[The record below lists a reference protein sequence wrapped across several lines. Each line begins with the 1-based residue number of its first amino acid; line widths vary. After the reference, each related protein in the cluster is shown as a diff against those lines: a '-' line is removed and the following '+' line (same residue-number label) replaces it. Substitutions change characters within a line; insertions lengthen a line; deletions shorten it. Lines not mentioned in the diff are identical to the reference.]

1 MHSSSF
7 ASCFRGNIAALHAI
21 AFFGAL
27 YFYHPIATLY
37 YQGRGLDFVQI
48 NSLWAVVVIIMAV
61 SEVPSGI
68 LADRIGRKWAI
79 VLALAL
85 QLSGEIV
92 FVYADV
98 YPLFVASAVLG
109 GVGFAFSS
117 GCLESIMYDTLRQRN
132 QEGSMQRVM
141 GQNGASAQL
150 AMIAGAVVGGH
161 IARDLTMNSYIYLIV
176 MTIGSVA
183 IALLVSL
190 LLREPEDD
198 IAREEEGAFA
208 ILSSGLFL
216 LYSNRK
222 LRRIVALSV
231 LANPLT
237 AYLITFYQPHLL
249 AAGVGADWLGLSLAL
264 GSLLGAASSHFAH
277 VLERILGIRW
287 ALFTATLLPGLLY
300 IALAFSSSSWP
311 AVLTFVATFGAATLQ
326 RPIFSDYINRHI
338 DSSRRTTVLSI
349 ISMLSG
355 AYVAAMG
362 MVTGALAEI
371 SLPLTF
377 ATIGVITIGASFLL
391 RIDARHVSL
400 KE

>member
-1 MHSSSF
+1 
-7 ASCFRGNIAALHAI
+7 
-21 AFFGAL
+21 
-27 YFYHPIATLY
+27 
-37 YQGRGLDFVQI
+37 
-48 NSLWAVVVIIMAV
+48 
-61 SEVPSGI
+61 
-68 LADRIGRKWAI
+68 
-79 VLALAL
+79 
-85 QLSGEIV
+85 
-92 FVYADV
+92 
-98 YPLFVASAVLG
+98 
-109 GVGFAFSS
+109 
-117 GCLESIMYDTLRQRN
+117 
-132 QEGSMQRVM
+132 MQRVM

-150 AMIAGAVVGGH
+150 AMIAGAVVGGY
-161 IARDLTMNSYIYLIV
+161 IARDLTMNSYIHLIV

-183 IALLVSL
+183 IALVVSL

-198 IAREEEGAFA
+198 IPREQDGAFA
-208 ILSSGLFL
+208 ILSGGLSL

-222 LRRIVALSV
+222 LQRIVALSV
-231 LANPLT
+231 LANPLA

-277 VLERILGIRW
+277 VLERIMGIRW

-300 IALAFSSSSWP
+300 IALAFSSSSWL
-311 AVLTFVATFGAATLQ
+311 AVLTFVATFGATTLQ

-338 DSSRRTTVLSI
+338 DSGRRTTVLSI

-355 AYVAAMG
+355 AYIAAMG